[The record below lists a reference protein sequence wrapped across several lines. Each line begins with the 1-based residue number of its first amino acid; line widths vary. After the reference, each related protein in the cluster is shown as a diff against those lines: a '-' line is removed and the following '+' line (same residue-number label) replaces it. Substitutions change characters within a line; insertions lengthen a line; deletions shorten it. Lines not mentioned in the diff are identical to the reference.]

1 MLATKFRV
9 NSPFVKY
16 EEGSITS
23 EYVYRNTEARMV
35 NGEAI
40 ITPKETRY
48 TFKTDTKVPRL
59 GMMIVG
65 FGGNNGST
73 VLAGV
78 IANRE

>member
-1 MLATKFRV
+1 
-9 NSPFVKY
+9 
-16 EEGSITS
+16 
-23 EYVYRNTEARMV
+23 MV

-40 ITPKETRY
+40 ITPKETNY
-48 TFKTDTKVPRL
+48 TFKTDTRVPRV

-78 IANRE
+78 IANREYVLFHIIRALYNAKTDSE